1 MGGCQEG
8 NGRRIYKEREVG
20 VREKRVEGVWSSED
34 SDPDTEIYTKKK
46 KDLKSW
52 AKKKWQYKPKAVK

>member
-8 NGRRIYKEREVG
+8 NGQRISKEREVG

-34 SDPDTEIYTKKK
+34 SDPDTEIYKKK
-46 KDLKSW
+46 EKRSQILGG
-52 AKKKWQYKPKAVK
+52 KKWQYKPKAMK

>member
-8 NGRRIYKEREVG
+8 NGRRISKERVVG

-34 SDPDTEIYTKKK
+34 SDPDTEIYKEKRKKILGK
-46 KDLKSW
+46 KNGSIN
-52 AKKKWQYKPKAVK
+52 QRP

>member
-8 NGRRIYKEREVG
+8 NGRRISKERVVG

-34 SDPDTEIYTKKK
+34 SDPDTEIYKEKRKKILGK
-46 KDLKSW
+46 KM
-52 AKKKWQYKPKAVK
+52 AV

>member
-8 NGRRIYKEREVG
+8 NGRRISKEREVG
-20 VREKRVEGVWSSED
+20 VREKRVEGLWSSED

-52 AKKKWQYKPKAVK
+52 AKKNGSINQRP